1 MTQITTG
8 LRSILNWPRAYD
20 LLMSALGADHFR
32 QVFIDQYVDP
42 QPNDRILD
50 VGCGTGTIV
59 AFLPRGV
66 HYLGLDLSPDYIAA
80 AKIRFGDRGNF
91 RVGNVNAL
99 RLDPHD
105 RFDVALAVGLLHHL
119 NDREVESLLG
129 AVHDLLKSNGCFV
142 TVDNCFTD
150 DQSPV
155 ARALIRRDRGRNVR
169 TPNGYE
175 RFFSAVFGNVTSEVR
190 HDLLRVPYT
199 HVIIKA
205 VTS

>member
-8 LRSILNWPRAYD
+8 LRSILNWPGAYD
-20 LLMSALGADHFR
+20 LLMNALGANHFR
-32 QVFIDQYVDP
+32 RVFIDQYVGPRPD
-42 QPNDRILD
+42 DRILD

-66 HYLGLDLSPDYIAA
+66 AYLGVDLSPDYVAS
-80 AKIRFGDRGNF
+80 AKSRYGDRANF
-91 RVGNVNAL
+91 QVGDVNGL

-105 RFDVALAVGLLHHL
+105 RFDIALAVGLLHHL
-119 NDREVESLLG
+119 NDREVEGLLG
-129 AVHDLLKSNGCFV
+129 AVHGVLKPNGRFV

-169 TPNGYE
+169 TPGGYE
-175 RFFSAVFGNVTSEVR
+175 RFFSAVFENVTSEVR
-190 HDLLRVPYT
+190 QDLLRVPYT

-205 VTS
+205 VAS